1 MNDKTR
7 GELELIGRRLEAARE
22 GLSAEVQPAIE
33 AVSVELQDGQVVE
46 WAERG
51 AVMAEQSVRSWEAA
65 SRFYAVSPAVARMM
79 PFNYFLKW
87 ADCGSELC
95 AESPTLAVAY
105 FAASPGAMSR
115 LRSRHIETW
124 MGLGRGLYRGSWKSS
139 TLSTKFYE
147 ASPALLGTLT
157 VPELERFTAFLGAL
171 SQRSY
176 DMAAECLA
184 ASQDIFPMLGED
196 KRTFIRLGT
205 SLTETT
211 WRQVK
216 GLFESSA
223 RALPNI
229 QADQRTRFIRLA
241 QGLHDAGAVNV
252 PASIASAGQALGQV
266 ETEHHE
272 PIMGMAETLMKKA
285 PEAVPSFI
293 ESCPRA
299 LEKVSIT
306 QLGQWFDEG
315 TAILDHNEDGG
326 LAYFRIESSRS
337 LEALETLS
345 SSVEFTRVR
354 DVMEMYCR
362 ALAGTEI
369 KLSTSDDLA
378 EKNIGW
384 VSDEAPTTEGSTVFL
399 PAQEGRYGSKREN
412 FALYK
417 VISTHQTAHL
427 EFGSFRFIYDLP
439 STLFEDLR
447 PQVDPAGKLAAG
459 ESPHPSLP
467 PQGEGTSPH
476 PSLPPRGEGTSG
488 GWVTD
493 MQRFFD
499 IFEQRRLALDVFTI
513 VEDGRLD
520 AIVVAEYPGISVS
533 YLAVQEGA
541 LESRPDIKS
550 LPAREALV
558 ELLVRVSLRQ
568 QEGLAIPKQYRE
580 EAHQVVALARKV
592 AVPTATVEDAAE
604 ATLRIY
610 AILAQIPNEEAAPDD
625 WEDMELPDAEG
636 AESGLDESQLVD
648 QLTQDAE
655 SQEGEEEE
663 YNPSQDVD
671 YRGEFKPEL
680 AQMMTELRMQRQGE
694 SDEMEG
700 EQITQEM
707 LEEMLKSS
715 AEVDLEAGEGG
726 MEEATGA
733 FADNML
739 KEAGLQLPQTPEMG
753 QGPLMHVDEQGGSLD
768 PDEPQSFVY
777 DEWDFRADDYKP
789 NWCIVRQK
797 KMAEGDAAYFG
808 STLHSYG
815 PLADQI
821 RRQFE
826 MLVPEMF
833 RKVRKLEDGEEID
846 IDDVIEAV
854 VDIRTG
860 AGPSEKLYWKRNKV
874 QRDVAVVF
882 LLDTSASTA
891 EAIEDSKNVTDDWD
905 APSDP
910 VEYMVWLRTRRGDGM
925 RRSYKRII
933 DLEKEAI
940 VLLIHALE
948 AIGDVYG
955 IYSFSGYGRENVE
968 FYTIKDIDENFS
980 DRVQRRID
988 RVAPL
993 HATRM
998 GPAIRHAT
1006 MKLEAQDART
1016 KLLFLISD
1024 GRPQDRGYS
1033 REGVEKEYAVH
1044 DTRMA
1049 LDEARD
1055 KDISAF
1061 CLTVDKNGHDYLKTM
1076 CADMGYE
1083 VLDDIHALPNR
1094 LLYLYRRLTI

>member
-1 MNDKTR
+1 MKEKTR
-7 GELELIGRRLEAARE
+7 QELDLIGERLEAARP
-22 GLSAEVQPAIE
+22 GLSAEVLPAIE
-33 AVSVELQDGQVVE
+33 AVSVELQDEQILD

-51 AVMAEQSVRSWEAA
+51 AAMAEQSVRSWEAA
-65 SRFYAVSPAVARMM
+65 ARFFAVSPAVARMM

-87 ADCGSELC
+87 ADCGSDLC
-95 AESPTLAVAY
+95 AESPTLAVSY

-124 MGLGRGLYRGSWKSS
+124 MNLGRGLYKGSWKSS
-139 TLSTKFYE
+139 TLSTKFFE
-147 ASPALLGTLT
+147 ASPNLLTALT
-157 VPELERFTAFLGAL
+157 VPELERFTSFLGAL
-171 SQRSY
+171 SNRSY

-184 ASQDIFPMLGED
+184 ASQEIFPLLGED

-205 SLTETT
+205 SLTEST

-241 QGLHDAGAVNV
+241 QGLQDAGTVNLPV
-252 PASIASAGQALGQV
+252 AISAAGQALGQV

-272 PIMGMAETLMKKA
+272 PIIGMAEALMKRA

-293 ESCPRA
+293 DSCPRA
-299 LEKVSIT
+299 LERVSIT
-306 QLGQWFDEG
+306 QLTQWFDEG

-326 LAYFRIESSRS
+326 LAFFRIESSRS
-337 LEALETLS
+337 HETLEMLS
-345 SSVEFTRVR
+345 SSVEFSRVR

-399 PAQEGRYGSKREN
+399 PAQEGRYGTKQEN

-427 EFGSFRFIYDLP
+427 EFGSFRFRYDLP
-439 STLFEDLR
+439 STLFDDLR
-447 PQVDPAGKLAAG
+447 PQLDPASKMAAAAG
-459 ESPHPSLP
+459 ESP
-467 PQGEGTSPH
+467 QGEGV
-476 PSLPPRGEGTSG
+476 GDGAQAG
-488 GWVTD
+488 AWVTD

-499 IFEQRRLALDVFTI
+499 IFEERRLALDVFTI

-533 YLAVQEGA
+533 YFAVQEGA

-558 ELLVRVSLRQ
+558 ELLVRISLRQ
-568 QEGLAIPKQYRE
+568 QEGLAVPKQYRE
-580 EAHQVVALARKV
+580 VAHQVVALARRA

-604 ATLRIY
+604 STLRIY
-610 AILAQIPNEEAAPDD
+610 AILSQIPNEEAAPDD
-625 WEDMELPDAEG
+625 WQDIELPDTEG
-636 AESGLDESQLVD
+636 ADSGLDESQLVD
-648 QLTQDAE
+648 QLMQDAE

-680 AQMMTELRMQRQGE
+680 AQMMTELRMQRQGD
-694 SDEMEG
+694 SADMDG

-739 KEAGLQLPQTPEMG
+739 KEAGLTLPQTPEMG
-753 QGPLMHVDEQGGSLD
+753 QGPLMHADEQGGSLD
-768 PDEPQSFVY
+768 ADEPQSFAY

-789 NWCIVRQK
+789 NWCIVREK
-797 KMAEGDAAYFG
+797 KMAEGDASYFG

-846 IDDVIEAV
+846 IDDVIEAI
-854 VDIRTG
+854 VDRRTG

-1006 MKLEAQDART
+1006 MKLDQQDART

-1055 KDISAF
+1055 KNISAF
-1061 CLTVDKNGHDYLKTM
+1061 CLTVDKSGHDYLKTM

-1083 VLDDIHALPNR
+1083 VLDDIHSLPNR

>member
-1 MNDKTR
+1 MNQKTR
-7 GELELIGRRLEAARE
+7 EDLDLIGQRLEAARA
-22 GLSAEVQPAIE
+22 GLSDEVQPAIE
-33 AVSVELQDGQVVE
+33 AVSAELQDGQVLE

-51 AVMAEQSVRSWEAA
+51 AAMAEQSVRSWEAA

-124 MGLGRGLYRGSWKSS
+124 MNLGRGLYRGSWKSS
-139 TLSTKFYE
+139 TLSTRFYE

-184 ASQDIFPMLGED
+184 SSQEIFPMLGED

-252 PASIASAGQALGQV
+252 PAAIASAGQALGQV
-266 ETEHHE
+266 DTEHHE
-272 PIMGMAETLMKKA
+272 PIVGMAEALMKKA

-306 QLGQWFDEG
+306 QLAQWFDEG
-315 TAILDHNEDGG
+315 TAILDQNEDGG

-337 LEALETLS
+337 HETLETLS

-369 KLSTSDDLA
+369 KLATSDDLA

-384 VSDEAPTTEGSTVFL
+384 VSGEAPTTEGSTVYL
-399 PAQEGRYGSKREN
+399 PAQEGRYGSKQEN

-417 VISTHQTAHL
+417 VISTHQAAHL

-439 STLFEDLR
+439 STLFDDLR
-447 PQVDPAGKLAAG
+447 PQVDPAKAGAG
-459 ESPHPSLP
+459 ESPHPNLP
-467 PQGEGTSPH
+467 PQGEGV
-476 PSLPPRGEGTSG
+476 RAQGEGAGDGASG
-488 GWVTD
+488 AWVTD

-499 IFEQRRLALDVFTI
+499 IFSQRRLALDVFTI
-513 VEDGRLD
+513 VEDGRMD
-520 AIVVAEYPGISVS
+520 AIVVTEYPGISSS
-533 YLAVQEGA
+533 YMAAQDNA
-541 LESRPDIKS
+541 LGSRPDLKS

-558 ELLVRVSLRQ
+558 ELIVRVSLRQ
-568 QEGLAIPKQYRE
+568 REGLAVPKQYRE
-580 EAHQVVALARKV
+580 EAHQVVALARRA

-610 AILAQIPNEEAAPDD
+610 AILSQIPNEEAAPDD
-625 WEDMELPDAEG
+625 WQDMELPDAEG
-636 AESGLDESQLVD
+636 ADSGLDESQIVD

-655 SQEGEEEE
+655 SQEGEED
-663 YNPSQDVD
+663 YNPSEDVD
-671 YRGEFKPEL
+671 YRGDFKPEL
-680 AQMMTELRMQRQGE
+680 AQMMTELRMQKQGE
-694 SDEMEG
+694 SDSMEG

-739 KEAGLQLPQTPEMG
+739 KEAGLTLPQTPEMG

-797 KMAEGDAAYFG
+797 KMAEGDAGYFG

-846 IDDVIEAV
+846 IDDVIEAI

-874 QRDVAVVF
+874 HARRCGGVPARHERIDCGGHRGLEERDGR
-882 LLDTSASTA
+882 TG
-891 EAIEDSKNVTDDWD
+891 
-905 APSDP
+905 
-910 VEYMVWLRTRRGDGM
+910 TRR
-925 RRSYKRII
+925 
-933 DLEKEAI
+933 
-940 VLLIHALE
+940 
-948 AIGDVYG
+948 
-955 IYSFSGYGRENVE
+955 
-968 FYTIKDIDENFS
+968 
-980 DRVQRRID
+980 
-988 RVAPL
+988 
-993 HATRM
+993 ATRWSTWS
-998 GPAIRHAT
+998 GCGRAGGTGCA
-1006 MKLEAQDART
+1006 ART
-1016 KLLFLISD
+1016 S
-1024 GRPQDRGYS
+1024 GSSTWRRRPS
-1033 REGVEKEYAVH
+1033 
-1044 DTRMA
+1044 
-1049 LDEARD
+1049 
-1055 KDISAF
+1055 S
-1061 CLTVDKNGHDYLKTM
+1061 C
-1076 CADMGYE
+1076 
-1083 VLDDIHALPNR
+1083 
-1094 LLYLYRRLTI
+1094 

>member
-1 MNDKTR
+1 MNQKTR
-7 GELELIGRRLEAARE
+7 EELDLIGQRLEAARA
-22 GLSAEVQPAIE
+22 GLLDEVLPAIE
-33 AVSVELQDGQVVE
+33 AVSVELQDSQVVE

-65 SRFYAVSPAVARMM
+65 ARYFAVSPAVARMM

-95 AESPTLAVAY
+95 AESPTLAVSY

-124 MGLGRGLYRGSWKSS
+124 MNLGRGLYKGSWKSS
-139 TLSTKFYE
+139 TLSTKFFE
-147 ASPALLGTLT
+147 ASPNLLTTLT

-171 SQRSY
+171 SNRSY

-184 ASQDIFPMLGED
+184 ASQEIFPLLGED
-196 KRTFIRLGT
+196 KRTFIRLGM
-205 SLTETT
+205 SLTEST

-241 QGLHDAGAVNV
+241 QGLHDAGTVNL
-252 PASIASAGQALGQV
+252 PAAISAAGQALGQI

-272 PIMGMAETLMKKA
+272 PIVGMAESLMKKA

-293 ESCPRA
+293 DSCPRA
-299 LEKVSIT
+299 LQKVSIT
-306 QLGQWFDEG
+306 QLTQWFNEG
-315 TAILDHNEDGG
+315 EAILDHNEDGG

-337 LEALETLS
+337 HEALETLS
-345 SSVEFTRVR
+345 SSVEFSRVR

-369 KLSTSDDLA
+369 KLSTSNDLA

-399 PAQEGRYGSKREN
+399 PAQEGRYGTKQEN

-427 EFGSFRFIYDLP
+427 EFGSFRFRYDLP
-439 STLFEDLR
+439 SALFDDLR
-447 PQVDPAGKLAAG
+447 PQVDPATRTRGDG
-459 ESPHPSLP
+459 QE
-467 PQGEGTSPH
+467 PQGSE
-476 PSLPPRGEGTSG
+476 

-499 IFEQRRLALDVFTI
+499 IFDERRLALDVFTI

-520 AIVVAEYPGISVS
+520 AIVVAEYPGISIS

-541 LESRPDIKS
+541 LESRPEIKS

-558 ELLVRVSLRQ
+558 ELLVRISLRQ
-568 QEGLAIPKQYRE
+568 KKSLAVPSQYRE
-580 EAHQVVALARKV
+580 EAHQVVALARRA

-610 AILAQIPNEEAAPDD
+610 AILSQIPNEEAAPDD
-625 WEDMELPDAEG
+625 WQDIELPDTEG
-636 AESGLDESQLVD
+636 ADAGLDETQLVD
-648 QLTQDAE
+648 QLMQDAE
-655 SQEGEEEE
+655 SEESEEGEEE
-663 YNPSQDVD
+663 YNTSEDVD

-680 AQMMTELRMQRQGE
+680 AQMMTELRMQRQGD
-694 SDEMEG
+694 SADMEG

-715 AEVDLEAGEGG
+715 AEVELDAGEGG

-739 KEAGLQLPQTPEMG
+739 KEAGLTLPQTPEMG
-753 QGPLMHVDEQGGSLD
+753 QGPLMHVDDQGGSLD

-797 KMAEGDAAYFG
+797 KMAEGDASYFG

-846 IDDVIEAV
+846 IDDVIEAI

-988 RVAPL
+988 RIAPL

-1006 MKLEAQDART
+1006 MKLDEQDART

-1055 KDISAF
+1055 KNISAF

-1083 VLDDIHALPNR
+1083 VLDDIHSLPNR